1 MVAERTRH
9 PHCRTRVR
17 AKIYSSSGGRLFV
30 VALRAFTCTPGVDFM
45 TSMDP
50 KAAARRVADWL
61 KSTPGAE
68 ATRRAQEQVLEVE
81 RLLGESRNISIKSL
95 KERFTI

>member
-1 MVAERTRH
+1 
-9 PHCRTRVR
+9 
-17 AKIYSSSGGRLFV
+17 
-30 VALRAFTCTPGVDFM
+30 M